1 MYTCSL
7 HIYFAGHPS
16 HALDVIKKMPSLEHF
31 THIFIESDE
40 AEVSLA
46 QKADVIIA
54 DLSLIDVPSALQIL
68 LPNRR
73 ESAEV
78 IFLADKKQMQILCAD
93 PVLKDITDVWISP
106 MSDEELRFR
115 FLRWQQTYKKSK
127 DSWETSHFLETT
139 INNIPSL
146 IWYKDK
152 EGVHEKVNDSFC
164 QAVNKTKEQVQGRR
178 HAYIWDV
185 AEDDPA
191 CIESEHQVMSTEKTL
206 LSEETIRAGEETRTL
221 MCYKSPLYN
230 CDGTVMGTV
239 GVGIDVTRERAYEQE
254 IITKNRNLETILA
267 TIDCGVMRHTLDDA
281 RILDINRAA
290 LRILGYETLA
300 EMMEDG
306 FDLIA
311 STVMD
316 EDKPLLR
323 NSIKTLKKAGTL
335 SMWSTAYSIKTVKLS
350 M

>member
-1 MYTCSL
+1 
-7 HIYFAGHPS
+7 
-16 HALDVIKKMPSLEHF
+16 
-31 THIFIESDE
+31 
-40 AEVSLA
+40 
-46 QKADVIIA
+46 
-54 DLSLIDVPSALQIL
+54 
-68 LPNRR
+68 
-73 ESAEV
+73 
-78 IFLADKKQMQILCAD
+78 
-93 PVLKDITDVWISP
+93 

-115 FLRWQQTYKKSK
+115 FLRCQEAYKMGK
-127 DSWETSHFLETT
+127 DFWEIGHFLETT
-139 INNIPSL
+139 INNVPNL

-152 EGVHEKVNDSFC
+152 AGVHEKVNNSFC

-191 CIESEHQVMSTEKTL
+191 CIESEHQVMSTRQTL
-206 LSEETIRAGEETRTL
+206 LSEETIKAGEETRTL

-239 GVGIDVTRERAYEQE
+239 GVGIDVTKERAYEQE

-281 RILDINRAA
+281 RILDINKAA
-290 LRILGYETLA
+290 LRILGYETLN
-300 EMMEDG
+300 EMMADG

-323 NSIKTLKKAGTL
+323 GSIKMLKKAGDTVDVEYRVQHKNGEIIHVMGNIKLYEENGNLYCQRFLLDVTEQKLQEKKSQRRQMELVQAL
-335 SMWSTAYSIKTVKLS
+335 SRDFKLVCFVDAETGILIPIRT
-350 M
+350 